1 MNKVKILYVED
12 EPYLGKIVKESLE
25 SRDFDVKMLPDG
37 RGVRAAVDAFQPQIC
52 VLDVMLPYK
61 DGFTLGKELR
71 VTHPNLPIIYLTA
84 KTQTKD
90 ILKGFE
96 SGGNDYIKKP
106 FSMEEL
112 IVRVNNILQLT
123 SLSNSQIKHDT
134 SINLGTYIFYPRKY
148 QLHHDKQIIKLSN
161 RDVQLLQIFCNNKN
175 TSVKRKD
182 ILLQIWKDDS
192 IYNSRN
198 LDVYINKL
206 RDYLKKD
213 ENLKI
218 VTLKGVGYHFVVE

>member
-1 MNKVKILYVED
+1 MNKIKILYVED

-25 SRDFDVKMLPDG
+25 SRDFEVKMLPDG
-37 RGVRAAVDAFQPQIC
+37 RGVRSAVDSFQPQIC
-52 VLDVMLPYK
+52 VLDVMLPFK
-61 DGFTLGKELR
+61 DGYTLGKELQQ
-71 VTHPNLPIIYLTA
+71 THPTLPIIYLTA

-112 IVRVNNILQLT
+112 IVRINNILQLT
-123 SLSNSQIKHDT
+123 KPSNQKIKQDT
-134 SINLGTYIFYPRKY
+134 SVNLGTYIFHPRKFE
-148 QLHHDKQIIKLSN
+148 LHHGEQIKKLSH
-161 RDVQLLQIFCNNKN
+161 RDTQLLQILSNNKN
-175 TSVKRKD
+175 ATVKRKD
-182 ILLQIWKDDS
+182 ILLQVWDDDS
-192 IYNSRN
+192 ISNSRN
-198 LDVYINKL
+198 LDVYITKL

-213 ENLKI
+213 TNLKI

>member
-12 EPYLGKIVKESLE
+12 EPFLGKIVKESLE
-25 SRDFDVKMLPDG
+25 SREFEVKMLLDG
-37 RGVRAAVDAFQPQIC
+37 RGIRAAVESFHPQIC

-61 DGFTLGKELR
+61 DGFTIGNELR
-71 VTHPNLPIIYLTA
+71 QIYPHLPIIYLTA
-84 KTQTKD
+84 KNQQKD

-112 IVRVNNILQLT
+112 IVRINNILH
-123 SLSNSQIKHDT
+123 LSKPNFQEKKQEDT
-134 SINLGTYIFYPRKY
+134 IELGQYIFYPKKFE
-148 QLHHDKQIIKLSN
+148 LHFQDHIKKLSH
-161 RDVQLLQIFCNNKN
+161 REAQLFQIFCNNKN
-175 TSVKRKD
+175 ASIKRKD
-182 ILLQIWKDDS
+182 ILLEVWDDDS

-198 LDVYINKL
+198 LDVYITKL

-213 ENLKI
+213 PSLKI
-218 VTLKGVGYHFVVE
+218 VTLKGVGYHFVV

>member
-1 MNKVKILYVED
+1 MNKIKILYVED

-37 RGVRAAVDAFQPQIC
+37 RGVRSAVDVFQPQIC

-61 DGFTLGKELR
+61 DGFTLGKELQQ
-71 VTHPNLPIIYLTA
+71 THPTLPIIYLTA

-112 IVRVNNILQLT
+112 IIRINNILHLT
-123 SLSNSQIKHDT
+123 KPTHQKIKQDT
-134 SINLGTYIFYPRKY
+134 SVILGTYVFHPKKY
-148 QLHHDKQIIKLSN
+148 ELHQGEHVQKLSH
-161 RDVQLLQIFCNNKN
+161 RDAQLLQILSNNKN
-175 TSVKRKD
+175 ATVKRKD
-182 ILLQIWKDDS
+182 ILLQVWDDDS
-192 IYNSRN
+192 QSNSRN
-198 LDVYINKL
+198 LDVYITKL

-213 ENLKI
+213 ANLKI